1 MFTCFVMTPKH
12 SQSSQGMGEL
22 SKRVGSQLKGLLN
35 DKLEVQRVLIDHERT
50 ASVASIASDRASR
63 MIKKV
68 DRDIK
73 ATRMMKSDFFRT
85 R

>member
-1 MFTCFVMTPKH
+1 
-12 SQSSQGMGEL
+12 MGEL